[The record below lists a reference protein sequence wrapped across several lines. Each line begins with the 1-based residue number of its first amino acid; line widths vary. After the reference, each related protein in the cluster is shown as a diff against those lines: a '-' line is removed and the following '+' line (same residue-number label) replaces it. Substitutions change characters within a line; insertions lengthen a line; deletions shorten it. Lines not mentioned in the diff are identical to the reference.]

1 METIAITDFEMKS
14 ETLAKV
20 IVSFTGRF
28 NKDSIRASLL
38 SKLNGLA
45 APVEN
50 SFRMIKAH
58 SAGGVAV
65 GFLRANKEVRVVEDN
80 ELRASYRVMSSNIM
94 MDNKDKSLWTVK
106 EGRSGKYL
114 ARHGN
119 EDLSELVN
127 ASVNRRSDVPGLRHL
142 SMAKAS
148 AGEFVAFIDKTGDMD
163 YGFAVRANADKV
175 QILSHTTHTPTI
187 VGYDMVASICHV
199 PVPKEFARQMT
210 KAGISRADKDQANEY
225 WRKLYS
231 YDPAYM
237 QEVVDQVNE
246 DTVA

>member
-1 METIAITDFEMKS
+1 MKS

-20 IVSFTGRF
+20 MVSFTGRF
-28 NKDSIRASLL
+28 NKDSIRAALL
-38 SKLNGLA
+38 EKLNGLA

-50 SFRMIKAH
+50 SFRMVKAH

-65 GFLRANKEVRVVEDN
+65 GFLRANKEVRVVENEN
-80 ELRASYRVMSSNIM
+80 ELRASYRVMSSNIL
-94 MDNKDKSLWTVK
+94 MDNADKSLWAVK
-106 EGRSGKYL
+106 EGRAGKYL

-119 EDLSELVN
+119 EDLSELVS
-127 ASVNRRSDVPGLRHL
+127 ASLNRRADVPGLRHL
-142 SMAKAS
+142 SVAKAA
-148 AGEFVAFIDKTGDMD
+148 AGEFVAFVGKTGDMD

-175 QILSHTTHTPTI
+175 QVISHTTHTPM
-187 VGYDMVASICHV
+187 VVSYDMVASICQV
-199 PVPKEFARQMT
+199 PVPREFAKQMT

-231 YDPAYM
+231 YDTAYM
-237 QEVVDQVNE
+237 NDVIEQVNE